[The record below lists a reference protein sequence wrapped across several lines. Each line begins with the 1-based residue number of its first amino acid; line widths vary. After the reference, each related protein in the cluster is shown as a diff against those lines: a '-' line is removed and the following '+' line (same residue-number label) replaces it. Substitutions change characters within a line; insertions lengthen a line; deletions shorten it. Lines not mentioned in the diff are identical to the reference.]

1 MGNRM
6 RFGTSME
13 ILYDNIL
20 SDARD
25 IEIAVT
31 DAVEFIR
38 FTYQHYRNS
47 KYNAYETLDENM
59 ASKYV
64 VHTLNLNEK

>member
-1 MGNRM
+1 MANRM

-25 IEIAVT
+25 IE
-31 DAVEFIR
+31 DALVESVQYIR
-38 FTYQHYRNS
+38 LTYTYFRKS
-47 KYNAYETLDENM
+47 KYDLYEALDENI
-59 ASKYV
+59 ASKYIF
-64 VHTLNLNEK
+64 HTLNLNEK